1 MKKIGMFSVAALFL
15 ASGAVAGDE
24 VTQSESR
31 VKEHITRSTTMQ
43 GDATQ
48 PGTQRSHSS
57 TVEKQQKTTTSAAD
71 ERGEAMTDKRVDVQE
86 ESTTSSTTEGTGTN
100 ATGSGQQH
108 QQHSETHHQ
117 HSTTEVEKK

>member
-1 MKKIGMFSVAALFL
+1 MKKIGMFTVAALLL
-15 ASGAVAGDE
+15 ASGAVAGDG

-31 VKEHITRSTTMQ
+31 VKEHSTTMQ

-48 PGTQRSHSS
+48 PGTQQSHSS
-57 TVEKQQKTTTSAAD
+57 TVEKQQKTTTSATD
-71 ERGEAMTDKRVDVQE
+71 ERGEEITDKRVDVQK

-100 ATGSGQQH
+100 ATESVQQH
-108 QQHSETHHQ
+108 HQHSETHHR